1 MYFFLLI
8 EEFLS
13 RIITNGSWKTAL
25 FICSIC
31 RSENRSLGRWLK
43 ATMQIS
49 ALGGS
54 KHMGTQVLLA
64 LAPKCFWAMVHVN
77 IKSRYTMFLPTV
89 SLFRIRERL
98 FYQEKNQH
106 VLISVS
112 AFFFLLHEY
121 KCSQWSTAEHVT
133 LNDTFS
139 GWKGIREADNFLTC
153 HLWCAFQ
160 AGDSIYTIIPKQL
173 LGSCYQSFIR
183 LLCAN
188 IFSLKEV

>member
-112 AFFFLLHEY
+112 AFFFFCMNTNAANEVLLSMWLWMTHFLAGKESG
-121 KCSQWSTAEHVT
+121 KLTISSLATCDVLSRQAIQFTLLSQNSFLEAVT
-133 LNDTFS
+133 SLSF
-139 GWKGIREADNFLTC
+139 A
-153 HLWCAFQ
+153 
-160 AGDSIYTIIPKQL
+160 
-173 LGSCYQSFIR
+173 CYVPT
-183 LLCAN
+183 L
-188 IFSLKEV
+188 SL

>member
-112 AFFFLLHEY
+112 AFFFFFCMNTNAANEVLLSMWLWMTHFLAGKESG
-121 KCSQWSTAEHVT
+121 KLTISSLATCDVLSRQAIQFTLLSQNSFLEAVT
-133 LNDTFS
+133 SLSF
-139 GWKGIREADNFLTC
+139 A
-153 HLWCAFQ
+153 
-160 AGDSIYTIIPKQL
+160 
-173 LGSCYQSFIR
+173 CYVPT
-183 LLCAN
+183 L
-188 IFSLKEV
+188 SL